1 MCGQRLTTTSPN
13 HMVLDLP
20 AALAVSYRSPSQRA
34 RIITEAWGCENLSCA
49 RCDSPRLEPSRANTR
64 VVDFACPN
72 CAAAFQLKSQSR
84 PFSNRITD
92 AAYEPMRRAVEE
104 SRTPHFLAL
113 HYDPRLWRVIDLTL
127 LPAFALTTSCLER
140 RRPLS
145 LTARRAGWVGCNILL
160 FNIPE
165 DARITIVSNG
175 RSESPASVRLSFRR
189 LRPLEGIGHE
199 SRGWVL
205 DVLNVVR
212 SLPEPR
218 FRLAEVYDRA
228 EELQTLHPG
237 NLHIHEK
244 IRQQLQRL
252 RDMGFVEFLGG
263 GTYLRKS

>member
-1 MCGQRLTTTSPN
+1 MLLELPV
-13 HMVLDLP
+13 VL
-20 AALAVSYRSPSQRA
+20 AAAYRSPSQRA
-34 RIITEAWGCENLSCA
+34 RIITEAWGRHNLYCA
-49 RCDSPRLEPSRANTR
+49 RCDSPRLEPSKANTR

-104 SRTPHFLAL
+104 SAAPHFLAL
-113 HYDPRLWRVIDLTL
+113 HYDPRLWRVVDLTL
-127 LPAFALTTSCLER
+127 FPAFALTTSCLER
-140 RRPLS
+140 RKPLS

-165 DARITIVSNG
+165 DARIAVVSNG
-175 RSESPASVRLSFRR
+175 RPESPASVRARFRR
-189 LRPLEGIGHE
+189 LRSLEGIEHE

-228 EELQTLHPG
+228 EDLRTLHPA

-263 GTYLRKS
+263 GMYLRKS